1 RHAAGH
7 GAASRPEG
15 GRRPLSDDDPGAGG
29 QGERAAGRHGQ
40 PRRGAGVMADDDI
53 VEIDVC
59 GLQPPEPLERVLEA
73 LSRLRP
79 GQRLRMLI
87 DREPRPLY
95 GILERNGYAY
105 EATLRDDYIYDILIR
120 TRE

>member
-1 RHAAGH
+1 
-7 GAASRPEG
+7 
-15 GRRPLSDDDPGAGG
+15 
-29 QGERAAGRHGQ
+29 
-40 PRRGAGVMADDDI
+40 MADDDI

-73 LSRLRP
+73 LSRAKA